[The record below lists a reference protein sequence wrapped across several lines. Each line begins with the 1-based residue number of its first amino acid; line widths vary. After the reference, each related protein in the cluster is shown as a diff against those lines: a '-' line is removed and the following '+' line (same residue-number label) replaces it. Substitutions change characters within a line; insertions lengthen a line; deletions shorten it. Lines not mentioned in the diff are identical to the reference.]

1 MCEVAAHVFADAD
14 EEYASIGAVKRR
26 LEEWKAR
33 YGELFEYGMSAAA
46 DGGGAM
52 SDDDPD
58 SELVP
63 QLVRKLVLP
72 LALHWIER
80 CWDARSVPQTRAV
93 AALAAELLVYVPAEE
108 ARMVELLGG
117 LRGALEAAAAAA
129 ALPAWPPAVLAASPT
144 AARVAFHRFRS
155 ALRLLH
161 CVTAFEGLL
170 ARGLLVGLALGRLVA
185 GSMMPYLR
193 GAAAGAGLGG
203 GEGMGFAV
211 STAEAVAAAL
221 HPDWFAGGAAPA
233 EAAVFVEHVASLARG
248 LEQQARQPDAGG
260 ARAGLARRLAAVLA
274 RLGDGERGARLA
286 AAYGIRGQ

>member
-1 MCEVAAHVFADAD
+1 MYVYLRVCVCVCAPHVH
-14 EEYASIGAVKRR
+14 
-26 LEEWKAR
+26 W

-46 DGGGAM
+46 ADGGGAM
-52 SDDDPD
+52 ADDDPD

-63 QLVRKLVLP
+63 QLVLV
-72 LALHWIER
+72 R
-80 CWDARSVPQTRAV
+80 
-93 AALAAELLVYVPAEE
+93 
-108 ARMVELLGG
+108 
-117 LRGALEAAAAAA
+117 EAAAAAA

-185 GSMMPYLR
+185 GSLMPYLR

-211 STAEAVAAAL
+211 STAEAVAAEL

-274 RLGDGERGARLA
+274 RLGDRERGARLA
-286 AAYGIRGQ
+286 AAHGIRGQ